1 MNASSAPPITEAGT
15 VRRVLVVDDHP
26 VIRYGISALLNKEAD
41 LEVCGEAGNA
51 AVALE
56 LAQRMKPDAAVID
69 ISLPG
74 TDGIELVRL
83 IKRSRPEIKVL
94 MLSMQEECDC
104 GPRAL
109 RAGAHG
115 YLMKDDT
122 VANLVPALRR
132 VLNDGLSISEELKMH
147 ILAQGDPKP
156 QGDET
161 ARSMC
166 TSGDRVPPPQGA
178 AGVAAEL
185 AS

>member
-1 MNASSAPPITEAGT
+1 MIPAAAPPPPSEAGL
-15 VRRVLVVDDHP
+15 VRRILVVDDHP
-26 VIRYGISALLNKEAD
+26 VLRYGISALLNKEAD

-51 AVALE
+51 SVALE
-56 LAQRMKPDAAVID
+56 LAQRLKPDAAVID

-122 VANLVPALRR
+122 VTNLVPALRR
-132 VLNDGLSISEELKMH
+132 VLNDGLSISEELKRH
-147 ILAQGDPKP
+147 ILAQSD
-156 QGDET
+156 QQREAEEA
-161 ARSMC
+161 ARLGVF
-166 TSGDRVPPPQGA
+166 TSSI
-178 AGVAAEL
+178 E
-185 AS
+185 

>member
-1 MNASSAPPITEAGT
+1 MDPEPIASLPTHPSRI
-15 VRRVLVVDDHP
+15 LVVDDHP
-26 VIRYGISALLNKEAD
+26 VLRFGICALLNREAD

-51 AVALE
+51 TTALE
-56 LAQRMKPDAAVID
+56 MAQRLKPDAAVID

-122 VANLVPALRR
+122 VANLVPALRQ
-132 VLNDGLSISEELKMH
+132 VLSNALSISEQLKMH
-147 ILAQGDPKP
+147 ILATEERTKAGH
-156 QGDET
+156 
-161 ARSMC
+161 
-166 TSGDRVPPPQGA
+166 PPLEAKA
-178 AGVAAEL
+178 AAAI
-185 AS
+185 

>member
-1 MNASSAPPITEAGT
+1 MDSNTHSSKGIAGK
-15 VRRVLVVDDHP
+15 VSRILVVDDHP
-26 VIRYGISALLNKEAD
+26 VLRYGICALLNKEGD

-51 AVALE
+51 SAALE
-56 LAQRMKPDAAVID
+56 MAQRLKPDAAVID

-109 RAGAHG
+109 RAGAQG

-122 VANLVPALRR
+122 VANLVPSLRH
-132 VLNDGLSISEELKMH
+132 VLNDALSISQELKMH
-147 ILAQGDPKP
+147 ILAQAEREEGSAGAGGERASVKP
-156 QGDET
+156 
-161 ARSMC
+161 
-166 TSGDRVPPPQGA
+166 A
-178 AGVAAEL
+178 A
-185 AS
+185 